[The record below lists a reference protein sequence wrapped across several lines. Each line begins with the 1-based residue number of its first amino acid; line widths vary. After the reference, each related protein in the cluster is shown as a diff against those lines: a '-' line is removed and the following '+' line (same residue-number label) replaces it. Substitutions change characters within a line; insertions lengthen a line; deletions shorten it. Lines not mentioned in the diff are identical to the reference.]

1 MKEQIKSTLLI
12 LLVFTSVFLTWQITT
27 YQPKYDYIL
36 PTEYVTHE
44 GLAQRMES
52 NELIRP
58 EVIVYHYA
66 EEEHTVSYPEMF
78 QYGVIERQMSNWYF
92 YSFRKIEE
100 REFEHWQEMINQY
113 EGIEFS
119 FSTAVPF
126 QLLTDI
132 FQMRMEENNL
142 PLVNRIWIYKDE
154 LTKEVNAMFISTE
167 EQSMIQARTGISTRE
182 LGEYLSL
189 GENRPVHKAYVLSEI
204 GKKKVYPVHYLST
217 EPTEIKEYRYFYQR
231 IPIETMIP
239 YLFVDPTLVRQIQDR
254 SGDSFYTDGSR
265 GLQLHQSQL
274 NMYYFHPLPDHLDS
288 RQGTENYVQRSIQF
302 VNQHKG
308 WDQPYY
314 LYSINKKTPEDQI
327 EVQFRKYIGN
337 FPVIDEHPEK
347 DQNMIQLEVQF
358 DRVVGYNRPLIE
370 IDRVMDQVSR
380 ELPPGTAVIEYLNEE
395 NISLKGIE
403 KIFIGYKSEI
413 QEYYISY
420 IPHWVVQWENGEQLF
435 IKDIYY
441 TAEEEKLD
449 ELESN

>member
-1 MKEQIKSTLLI
+1 MKEQMKSTLLI
-12 LLVFTSVFLTWQITT
+12 LLVFTSIFLTWEITT

-36 PTEYVTHE
+36 PTEYVAHE
-44 GLAQRMES
+44 GLAQKKES

-58 EVIVYHYA
+58 EMIMYHFG
-66 EEEHTVSYPEMF
+66 EGEHTVSYPEMF
-78 QYGVIERQMSNWYF
+78 QYSVIQRQMPNWYF

-100 REFEHWQEMINQY
+100 EQYKQWQEMINQY

-119 FSTAVPF
+119 FSTGVPF
-126 QLLTDI
+126 QLLTDN
-132 FQMRMEENNL
+132 FQIRMEESDL
-142 PLVNRIWIYKDE
+142 PLVNRIWIYQDK
-154 LTKEVNAMFISTE
+154 LTKEVHAMFISTE
-167 EQSMIQARTGISTRE
+167 EQSMVRARTGISVRE
-182 LGEYLSL
+182 LGEYLTL
-189 GENRPVHKAYVLSEI
+189 GENRPFHEAHVLVKPEVN
-204 GKKKVYPVHYLST
+204 GVYPVHYLST

-265 GLQLHQSQL
+265 GVQLHQSQL
-274 NMYYFHPLPDHLDS
+274 NMYYFHPLPDQPAA
-288 RQGTENYVQRSIQF
+288 RQQTENYVQRSIQF

-314 LYSINKKTPEDQI
+314 LYNIEKNTPEDHI

-337 FPVIDEHPEK
+337 FPVVDEYPEK

-380 ELPPGTAVIEYLNEE
+380 ELPPGTKVIEYLKEE
-395 NISLKGIE
+395 NLPLEEIE

-413 QEYYISY
+413 QEYYVSY

-435 IKDIYY
+435 IKNLDY
-441 TAEEEKLD
+441 TKEEEKAD